1 MTDDRHRYGQSG
13 EQLAVA
19 FLEAN
24 GYTILERN
32 FRTRLGEI
40 DIIAR
45 HKGVLVFVEV
55 KARRSRRHGDPK
67 WALTPAKQR
76 KISMTALVYLKRQGS
91 TQVRARFDVV
101 TVQRIDGR
109 PQVELIRNAFDL
121 AYA

>member
-1 MTDDRHRYGQSG
+1 MVDDRHAYGQTG
-13 EQLAVA
+13 ETAAVA
-19 FLEAN
+19 FLESR

-32 FRTRLGEI
+32 FRTRFAEI

-67 WALTPAKQR
+67 WAVTPTKQR
-76 KISMTALVYLKRQGS
+76 KISMAALTWLKRHGG

-101 TVQRIDGR
+101 TVQQLGGR
-109 PQVELIRNAFDL
+109 TQVELIPNAFEL